1 MPKLL
6 RKFLL
11 ILGFV
16 LIYFFG
22 VRNVRVTLIDFIQN
36 PVNNLIEN
44 NQNLDLIRNPTTI
57 DFISNYSESTS
68 NKYTF
73 KFPFGMFFL
82 FSIIGLI
89 ITDATTNKYLI
100 LIFIHF
106 IGGLLSIIFLFF
118 GVTNWG
124 YFLIVPDIISRYLL
138 PMFSLGLVALSLPRK
153 KNRLIIE
160 G

>member
-1 MPKLL
+1 MPRLL
-6 RKFLL
+6 RKILL

-22 VRNVRVTLIDFIQN
+22 VRNVRVALIDFIQY

-57 DFISNYSESTS
+57 DFISSYSESIN

-73 KFPFGMFFL
+73 KFPYGMFFL

-89 ITDATTNKYLI
+89 IIGASTNKYSI
-100 LIFIHF
+100 LICIHF
-106 IGGLLSIIFLFF
+106 TGGLLSIIFLFL
-118 GVTNWG
+118 GVSSWG
-124 YFLIVPDIISRYLL
+124 YFLIIPDIISRYLL
-138 PMFSLGLVALSLPRK
+138 PLFSLGLVALSLPK
-153 KNRLIIE
+153 KRI